1 LFIQLEIAPVF
12 VFLVSARVERTLLAA
27 RLAVDDHGA
36 LRQLHGSNVGG
47 VGDQGLEQHRLGR
60 APLAQGS
67 FRAGMDWRTVM
78 SPSPLFM
85 DNVLAKKFRQLQA
98 CLFCCMFFYYK
109 RSVAELCLALEQIR
123 WKFHSKRITSS
134 QEWVLS
140 LFVSCYHFKHVISA

>member
-12 VFLVSARVERTLLAA
+12 VVLVSARVERTLLAA

-98 CLFCCMFFYYK
+98 CLFCCMELFFYYK
-109 RSVAELCLALEQIR
+109 RRVI
-123 WKFHSKRITSS
+123 
-134 QEWVLS
+134 
-140 LFVSCYHFKHVISA
+140 LF